1 MVNHKTPRLSAAL
14 LLIAVFFALSAGTW
28 TLSPSAVAG
37 DRADAVPT
45 DTPLREEANL
55 LSDDGGILPGT
66 DRATETQR
74 DRATEGSTEAETAPM
89 TDRLR
94 PSGRSADE
102 GGTGGTTD
110 MTNGDSTSWVIG
122 TIIVALLLIAVAIV
136 IIALLPKGRGTRR
149 GDDRPNGKKE

>member
-1 MVNHKTPRLSAAL
+1 MNRKTPRLSAAL
-14 LLIAVFFALSAGTW
+14 LLIAVFFAVSAGTW

-55 LSDDGGILPGT
+55 LSDDGGILPDS

-74 DRATEGSTEAETAPM
+74 DRATERATEPESAPM
-89 TDRLR
+89 TESLR

-102 GGTGGTTD
+102 GGMGGTTD
-110 MTNGDSTSWVIG
+110 PATGDSTSWVIG
-122 TIIVALLLIAVAIV
+122 TIIVVLLLIAVAIV